1 MAARINKRAKA
12 GPSTTWS
19 WEVDKISRPRREGQ
33 AREAQPRRWRSL
45 SRRNPKD
52 KLTLTVTYRGG
63 PEAWYLVEARGRS
76 GVFPGVR
83 ALHDVMEEIYQ
94 SNRGIPGS

>member
-1 MAARINKRAKA
+1 MAARIGKSNK
-12 GPSTTWS
+12 GSGSTTWT
-19 WEVDKISRPRREGQ
+19 WEPDKLSAAAGRATSREAKPRRFRG
-33 AREAQPRRWRSL
+33 L
-45 SRRNPKD
+45 SRRNASD
-52 KLTLTVTYRGG
+52 RLTIVVTYRGG

-94 SNRGIPGS
+94 SNRSVPRS